1 MYKYEDFKDNID
13 IDQLLKIV
21 NHAQECFSE
30 SWSGKV
36 EASELIKA
44 EGCDT
49 WMKLACIDKLHELGY
64 IDVVKYGDLTIN
76 TTYRNVRL

>member
-21 NHAQECFSE
+21 SHAQECFAE
-30 SWSGKV
+30 SWSGEV
-36 EASELIKA
+36 ELSELIKA
-44 EGCDT
+44 EGCNT

-64 IDVVKYGDLTIN
+64 IAVVKYGEISN
-76 TTYRNVRL
+76 GTTYMDVRL